1 MKKNLKNKYYSPQK
15 KVLSKSY
22 SFKALNMTKF
32 GAVQAQWMHSMR
44 VESKQE
50 YECYKMK
57 VPLQS
62 DSSAENISANYG
74 GW

>member
-32 GAVQAQWMHSMR
+32 GAVQAQWMHSLGW
-44 VESKQE
+44 
-50 YECYKMK
+50 K
-57 VPLQS
+57 VNKNMN
-62 DSSAENISANYG
+62 ATK
-74 GW
+74 